1 MKAALSK
8 GKLELTNSEV
18 ALLVI
23 EAHEVER
30 AAVEVLQEAEV
41 EALPEEEEVAEDLVS
56 KEEQKL

>member
-1 MKAALSK
+1 LKAAFSK

-18 ALLVI
+18 ALLAI
-23 EAHEVER
+23 EVHEVER

-41 EALPEEEEVAEDLVS
+41 EALPEEEGVAEDLVS